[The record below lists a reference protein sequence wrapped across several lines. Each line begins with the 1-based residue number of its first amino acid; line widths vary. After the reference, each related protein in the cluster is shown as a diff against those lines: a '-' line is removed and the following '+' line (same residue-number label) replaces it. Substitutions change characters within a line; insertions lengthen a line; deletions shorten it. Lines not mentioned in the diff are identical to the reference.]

1 MLVGLY
7 VEESK
12 MGVVTAILL
21 AAFFLAIPI
30 GIKYLLA
37 FETRGLM
44 KVFYEQEGEVRY
56 LETQLESLE
65 RERLVVKRAM
75 SQVHEQRRW
84 VDIRRDS
91 KARELEQMNGLLAA
105 GKLVSA

>member
-1 MLVGLY
+1 
-7 VEESK
+7 

-21 AAFFLAIPI
+21 AGFFLAIPI

-44 KVFYEQEGEVRY
+44 KVLCEQEGEVRY
-56 LETQLESLE
+56 LEAQLESLE

-75 SQVHEQRRW
+75 SQVNDQRRW

-91 KARELEQMNGLLAA
+91 KAQELEQMNGLLAA
-105 GKLVSA
+105 GKLISA